1 MLIIIFLNKY
11 NYINMTQLKKNIAIL
26 SSGSG
31 NSSKKLL
38 ENINNNTLNSTI
50 NVIIVNR
57 SDSLIIELA
66 KKYKISYIYL
76 PKKKN
81 ISNISYDTQLLTI
94 LKTYNIDIIFLI
106 GYMRIITSTLINPF
120 KNNIFNIHPSLLPKY
135 TGLMDLDIH
144 ETVIENN
151 DLYTGC
157 TLHIVNENVDEGKII
172 LQKKLEVLT
181 KDKFELKKQVQIL
194 ENDCIFECI
203 KLIENNTL
211 TIN

>member
-1 MLIIIFLNKY
+1 M
-11 NYINMTQLKKNIAIL
+11 KKNIAIF

-38 ENINNNTLNSTI
+38 ENINKLNSTI
-50 NVIIVNR
+50 NLIITNK

-66 KKYKISYIYL
+66 KKYKISYFYL

-81 ISNISYDTQLLTI
+81 ISNIDYDTQLVNI
-94 LKTYNIDIIFLI
+94 LNIFNIDIIFLI
-106 GYMRIITSTLINPF
+106 GYMRIVTSTLINPYRN
-120 KNNIFNIHPSLLPKY
+120 KIFNIHPSLLPKY

-144 ETVIENN
+144 ESVIQNN

-157 TLHIVNENVDEGKII
+157 TLHIVDEIVDNGKII
-172 LQKKLEVLT
+172 LQKKLSVST
-181 KDKFELKKQVQIL
+181 KNKYELKKQIQIL
-194 ENDCIFECI
+194 ENECIFECVQ
-203 KLIENNTL
+203 LIENNTI

>member
-1 MLIIIFLNKY
+1 MK
-11 NYINMTQLKKNIAIL
+11 TNIAIF

-38 ENINNNTLNSTI
+38 ENINKLNSTV
-50 NVIIVNR
+50 NLIITNR

-76 PKKKN
+76 PKKKY
-81 ISNISYDTQLLTI
+81 ISNIDYDTQLLKI
-94 LKTYNIDIIFLI
+94 LKIFNIDYIFLI
-106 GYMRIITSTLINPF
+106 GYMRIITPILINTF
-120 KNNIFNIHPSLLPKY
+120 KNKIFNIHPSLLPKY

-144 ETVIENN
+144 ESVIQNN

-157 TLHIVNENVDEGKII
+157 TLHIVEEIVDTGKII
-172 LQKKLEVLT
+172 LQKKLLVST
-181 KDKFELKKQVQIL
+181 KDKYELKKQIQIL
-194 ENDCIFECI
+194 ENECIFECVQ
-203 KLIENNTL
+203 LIENNTI

>member
-1 MLIIIFLNKY
+1 M
-11 NYINMTQLKKNIAIL
+11 KKNIAIF

-38 ENINNNTLNSTI
+38 ENINKLNSTI
-50 NVIIVNR
+50 NLIITNK

-66 KKYKISYIYL
+66 KKYKISYFYL

-81 ISNISYDTQLLTI
+81 ISNIDYDTQLVNI
-94 LKTYNIDIIFLI
+94 LNIFNIDIIFLI
-106 GYMRIITSTLINPF
+106 GYMRIVTSTLINPYRN
-120 KNNIFNIHPSLLPKY
+120 KIFNIHPSLLPKY

-144 ETVIENN
+144 ESVIQNN

-157 TLHIVNENVDEGKII
+157 TLHIVDEIVDNGEII
-172 LQKKLEVLT
+172 LQKKIEVVT
-181 KDKFELKKQVQIL
+181 KDKYELKKQIQIL
-194 ENDCIFECI
+194 ENECIFECVQ
-203 KLIENNTL
+203 LIENNTI

>member
-1 MLIIIFLNKY
+1 
-11 NYINMTQLKKNIAIL
+11 MTQLKKNIAIL

-38 ENINNNTLNSTI
+38 ENINNNTLNSNI
-50 NVIIVNR
+50 SVIITNR
-57 SDSLIIELA
+57 SDALILNLA
-66 KKYKISYIYL
+66 QKYKISYIYL

-144 ETVIENN
+144 ETVIKNN

-157 TLHIVNENVDEGKII
+157 TLHIVNENVDEGEII

>member
-1 MLIIIFLNKY
+1 
-11 NYINMTQLKKNIAIL
+11 MTQLKKNIAIL

>member
-1 MLIIIFLNKY
+1 
-11 NYINMTQLKKNIAIL
+11 MTQLKKNIAIL

-50 NVIIVNR
+50 NVIITNR

-66 KKYKISYIYL
+66 KQYKISYIYL

-94 LKTYNIDIIFLI
+94 LNTYNIDIIFLI

-144 ETVIENN
+144 ETVIKNN

-211 TIN
+211 

>member
-1 MLIIIFLNKY
+1 
-11 NYINMTQLKKNIAIL
+11 MTQYLLKKNIAIL

-38 ENINNNTLNSTI
+38 ENINNNTLNSNI
-50 NVIIVNR
+50 SVIITNF
-57 SDSLIIELA
+57 SDAQIINLA
-66 KKYKISYIYL
+66 QKYKISYIYL

-81 ISNISYDTQLLTI
+81 ISNLSYDSQLLTI
-94 LKTYNIDIIFLI
+94 LKTFNIDIIFLI

-120 KNNIFNIHPSLLPKY
+120 KNKIFNIHPSLLPKY
-135 TGLMDLDIH
+135 TGLMDLNIH
-144 ETVIENN
+144 ESVIKNN

-157 TLHIVNENVDEGKII
+157 TLHIVNENVDEGEII

-181 KDKFELKKQVQIL
+181 KNKFELKKQVQIL

>member
-1 MLIIIFLNKY
+1 M
-11 NYINMTQLKKNIAIL
+11 KKNIAIF

-38 ENINNNTLNSTI
+38 ENINKLNSTI
-50 NVIIVNR
+50 NLIITNK

-81 ISNISYDTQLLTI
+81 ISNIDYDSQLINI
-94 LKTYNIDIIFLI
+94 LNIFNIDIIFLI
-106 GYMRIITSTLINPF
+106 GYMRILTSTLINPF
-120 KNNIFNIHPSLLPKY
+120 RNKIFNIHPSLLPKY

-144 ETVIENN
+144 ESVIQNN

-157 TLHIVNENVDEGKII
+157 TLHIVDEIVDNGKII
-172 LQKKLEVLT
+172 LQKKLSVST
-181 KDKFELKKQVQIL
+181 KDKYELKKQIQIL
-194 ENDCIFECI
+194 ENECIFECVQ
-203 KLIENNTL
+203 LIENNTI

>member
-1 MLIIIFLNKY
+1 
-11 NYINMTQLKKNIAIL
+11 MTQYLFKKNIAIL

-38 ENINNNTLNSTI
+38 ENINNNTLNSNI
-50 NVIIVNR
+50 SVIITNR
-57 SDSLIIELA
+57 SDALILNLA
-66 KKYKISYIYL
+66 QKYKISYIYL

-81 ISNISYDTQLLTI
+81 ISNLSYDSQLLTI
-94 LKTYNIDIIFLI
+94 LKTFNIDIIFLI

-120 KNNIFNIHPSLLPKY
+120 KNKIFNIHPSLLPKY
-135 TGLMDLDIH
+135 TGLMDLNIH
-144 ETVIENN
+144 ESVIKNN

-157 TLHIVNENVDEGKII
+157 TLHIVNENVDEGEII

-181 KDKFELKKQVQIL
+181 KNKFELKKQVQIL